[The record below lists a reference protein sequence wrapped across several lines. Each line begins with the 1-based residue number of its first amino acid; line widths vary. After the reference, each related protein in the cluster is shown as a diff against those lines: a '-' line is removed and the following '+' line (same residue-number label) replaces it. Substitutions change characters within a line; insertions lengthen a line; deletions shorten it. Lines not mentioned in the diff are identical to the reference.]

1 MTLSPLVE
9 DWKLSV
15 ATAPNDTF
23 FANGSLWGMYG
34 DTSGTANPFGSQ
46 AANAWA
52 QGHTGSMANVVG
64 VIDTG
69 LDYTHP
75 DLYLNIWLNQREIP
89 TSLRAGLSDMD
100 ADGPITFRDLNA
112 SANAAHVRDVNGN
125 GRIDAG
131 DLLND
136 ARWENGVDEDGNGF
150 LDDLIGWDF
159 ANKDNDPYDDNNHGS
174 HVGGTIGALGGNG
187 IGVAGVNWNIQ
198 MLPLKFLS
206 APVLVGHRMRSGRL
220 IILLMPRSGP
230 IPPSVFWPPITPGA
244 EVSSPKLCL
253 MRSQGPRSRIS
264 YLSPRRGITAAITT
278 PRRAIRPD
286 IQPRR

>member
-159 ANKDNDPYDDNNHGS
+159 ANKDNDPMT
-174 HVGGTIGALGGNG
+174 TIITGRMSAGPLVLWAAMALVLRVSIG
-187 IGVAGVNWNIQ
+187 ISRCCRSNSCR
-198 MLPLKFLS
+198 L
-206 APVLVGHRMRSGRL
+206 PVLVGHRMRSGRL